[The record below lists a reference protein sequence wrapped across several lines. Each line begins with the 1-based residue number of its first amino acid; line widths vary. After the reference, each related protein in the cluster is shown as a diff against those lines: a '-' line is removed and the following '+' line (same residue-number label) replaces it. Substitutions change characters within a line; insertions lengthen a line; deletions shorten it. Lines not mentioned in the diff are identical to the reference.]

1 MVSRISVPGPGIR
14 PGPSA
19 VTVQSP
25 DHWTARELNS
35 LVPILERKK
44 LRLRELKL
52 PVPGCTQL
60 RGAEPRFE
68 PRELGSGA

>member
-1 MVSRISVPGPGIR
+1 MVSRISVPRSAIR
-14 PGPSA
+14 PGPPA
-19 VTVQSP
+19 VKVQSS

-52 PVPGCTQL
+52 LVPGCTQL
-60 RGAEPRFE
+60 GGAEPRFE